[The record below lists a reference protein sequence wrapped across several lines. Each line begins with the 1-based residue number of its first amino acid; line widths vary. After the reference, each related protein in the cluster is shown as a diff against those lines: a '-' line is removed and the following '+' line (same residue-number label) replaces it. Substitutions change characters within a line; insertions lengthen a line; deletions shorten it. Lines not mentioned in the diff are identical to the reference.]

1 MIGNKAGNAVP
12 IIGAAMQV
20 ASIVADIAGS
30 MFMDPKQKRAN
41 QMANYLGMLQYLG
54 PAQVAM
60 TSSLAGNM
68 VSEGKGG
75 GATDTGIRSS
85 ALQVT
90 APKMLSINPDPS
102 LWSQPMGYLFG
113 SNRPSVY
120 QTPGLP
126 TGEFMD
132 ASSLQGSQQ
141 YSYAGVP
148 GQVLYNDLPGN
159 AVPTNY
165 GGTMNI
171 NINALDSKSVIDRAP
186 DIAAA
191 IQKQLQ
197 LGGSLA
203 ASLQSA
209 VFGVG

>member
-1 MIGNKAGNAVP
+1 
-12 IIGAAMQV
+12 
-20 ASIVADIAGS
+20 
-30 MFMDPKQKRAN
+30 
-41 QMANYLGMLQYLG
+41 
-54 PAQVAM
+54 
-60 TSSLAGNM
+60 M

-75 GATDTGIRSS
+75 GATDTGIRSN

-90 APKMLSINPDPS
+90 SPYMESINPNPA
-102 LWSQPMGYLFG
+102 WYSQPLQYLLG

-120 QTPGLP
+120 QAPGLP
-126 TGEFMD
+126 AGQFPSAD
-132 ASSLQGSQQ
+132 SLQGSQQ
-141 YSYAGVP
+141 YNYAGVP

-165 GGTMNI
+165 GGTMNV